1 MSTIKGANT
10 LSSGYDVANS
20 CMFNPGDNPELS
32 RSTGDG
38 NEDVGSFSFWWK
50 PAKAPGGAIFY
61 TVYVDSSNFFDINVD
76 GGGNFQVRNK
86 LSGSYNLNFESSAT
100 YRDPS
105 AWYNFVVL
113 VDTTQSTEANR
124 MKAYVNGTQITSWQ
138 TATYPS
144 QNTDM
149 IMNSNSRTAY
159 ISHSGDR
166 MHGYLAEF
174 VLIDGT
180 AQVVGDFGEF
190 DSDSPTIWKPK
201 DVSGLTKGT
210 NGFYLDF
217 EDSGTLGNCAF
228 GGTDFTVSNLAATDQ
243 MTDTPTNNFAT
254 LNPLIKGNT
263 SFTFLEG
270 NLQVD
275 SGNNWGHGAGTIGL
289 ANGKWYWEVDNIT
302 AASNVFFGICN
313 EFNLSHLDGDST
325 PYSEAGLML
334 YFQDGRRTIDG
345 SDSEGEYTAYGTT
358 HGFALD
364 LDSGTRTIKFYRDNS
379 LEGTENLTAN
389 FVAGEFVFPVLLMS
403 ASSNACGVDYNFGNE
418 VTALASGAADANG
431 YGNFEFA
438 PPSGYYAIC
447 SKNLAEYG

>member
-180 AQVVGDFGEF
+180 AQAVTDFGEF
-190 DSDSPTIWKPK
+190 DEDSPTIWKPK

-254 LNPLIKGNT
+254 LNPLVKGNT

-403 ASSNACGVDYNFGNE
+403 ASSNACGVDFNFGNE
-418 VTALASGAADANG
+418 VAALASGAADANG

>member
-403 ASSNACGVDYNFGNE
+403 ASSNACGVDFNFGNE
-418 VTALASGAADANG
+418 VAALASGAADANG